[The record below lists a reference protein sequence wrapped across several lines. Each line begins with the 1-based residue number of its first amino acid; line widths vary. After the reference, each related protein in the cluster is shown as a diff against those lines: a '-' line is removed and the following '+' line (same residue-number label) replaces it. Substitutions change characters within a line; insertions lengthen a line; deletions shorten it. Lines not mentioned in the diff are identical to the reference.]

1 MKRNSGRFKRIGRAA
16 SADHHFGLHQSSG
29 QSIRAGPALVR
40 LSMPLWP
47 RKQPLAALPRS
58 DAATTINNNLRGAR
72 PTNSRS
78 ILL

>member
-1 MKRNSGRFKRIGRAA
+1 MSEHQFKIGLMVFFHPRSRQINPA
-16 SADHHFGLHQSSG
+16 
-29 QSIRAGPALVR
+29 RAGPALVR

>member
-1 MKRNSGRFKRIGRAA
+1 MSEHQFKIGLMVFFHPRSRQINPA
-16 SADHHFGLHQSSG
+16 
-29 QSIRAGPALVR
+29 RAGPALVR

-58 DAATTINNNLRGAR
+58 DAAATINNNLRGAR